1 MNVKNDAHF
10 NSPSSQIVVAH
21 VFSPTERIGELKG
34 SKGNQKGGN
43 GKNGMG
49 CDATLS
55 SVMFVF
61 MTKVSC
67 ISRTLRDED
76 MGIS

>member
-1 MNVKNDAHF
+1 MNAKKDAHF

-21 VFSPTERIGELKG
+21 VFSPTKRMGESKG
-34 SKGNQKGGN
+34 SKGQQEGGN

-55 SVMFVF
+55 SVVFVF

-67 ISRTLRDED
+67 ISRTLWDED

>member
-1 MNVKNDAHF
+1 MNAKNDAHF
-10 NSPSSQIVVAH
+10 NSPSSQFVVAH
-21 VFSPTERIGELKG
+21 VFSPTKRMGESKR
-34 SKGNQKGGN
+34 SKGKQKGGN

-49 CDATLS
+49 YDATLS
-55 SVMFVF
+55 SVVFVF

-67 ISRTLRDED
+67 ISRTLWDED

>member
-1 MNVKNDAHF
+1 MNAKNDAHF

-21 VFSPTERIGELKG
+21 VFSPAERMDKSKG
-34 SKGNQKGGN
+34 SKGKQKGGN

-49 CDATLS
+49 YDATLS
-55 SVMFVF
+55 SVVFVF

>member
-1 MNVKNDAHF
+1 MNAKKDAHF

-21 VFSPTERIGELKG
+21 VFSPAERIGELKG
-34 SKGNQKGGN
+34 SKGKQKEGN

-55 SVMFVF
+55 SVVFVF

-67 ISRTLRDED
+67 ISCTLWDED